1 MAGKNVVGPLFGFL
15 TLIFCFVTIASLFLK
30 AWLAFTIFLILCL
43 ISLAIFA
50 RLHFKEFVHFF
61 VSRQLRYGANVAL
74 GILGVIGIA
83 VFVNVIVAQRFDK
96 RVDLTEL
103 RLYSLSEQ
111 TKQILKKLDKKV
123 DIIAFFSNEIPQ
135 LAAPAKEMLGLYQ
148 RESELI
154 NVSFKNPNIE
164 TALTQK
170 YDLKFDGTIVFESK
184 DRVEKVTIVDEQKFT
199 SALLKIIQ
207 NKPKRFIF

>member
-15 TLIFCFVTIASLFLK
+15 SLIFCFVSIASLFLK
-30 AWLAFTIFLILCL
+30 AWLAFTIFLIFCL

-61 VSRQLRYGANVAL
+61 VSRQLRYGTNVAL
-74 GILGVIGIA
+74 SILGVIGIA

-111 TKQILKKLDKKV
+111 TKQILKTLNKKV
-123 DIIAFFSNEIPQ
+123 DIIAFFSNEMPQ
-135 LAAPAKEMLGLYQ
+135 LAAHAKEML
-148 RESELI
+148 
-154 NVSFKNPNIE
+154 
-164 TALTQK
+164 
-170 YDLKFDGTIVFESK
+170 
-184 DRVEKVTIVDEQKFT
+184 
-199 SALLKIIQ
+199 
-207 NKPKRFIF
+207 